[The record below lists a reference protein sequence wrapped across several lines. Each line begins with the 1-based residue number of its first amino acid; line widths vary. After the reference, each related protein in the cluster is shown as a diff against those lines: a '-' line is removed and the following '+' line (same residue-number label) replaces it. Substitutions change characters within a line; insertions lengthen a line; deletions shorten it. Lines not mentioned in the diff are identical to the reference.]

1 MASMDTATLGS
12 LLGVVSAAATTVVL
26 IVLANYVM
34 SSIGYMRLAE
44 RRNIKNSWLIWV
56 PIIRNWTMGAVADS
70 YDETKGIK
78 RKTRILLPVFSVIKL
93 AVTIAIGSYV
103 GMLAPYFIKYGLDL
117 FIYAPENFTLL
128 VPFIFAI
135 PGIITACVIYKVCY
149 LISLYKT
156 FESTDEQK
164 GLVYTI
170 ISGVFPFAS
179 GLIILLSREKGY
191 SYQDLVKEEENEEIP
206 VEEELTSIEEF
217 KFQ

>member
-12 LLGVVSAAATTVVL
+12 LLGVVSAAATTIIL
-26 IVLANYVM
+26 ILLANYVM

-44 RRNIKNSWLIWV
+44 RRNVKNGWLIWI
-56 PIIRNWTMGAVADS
+56 PIVRNWTVGAVADS

-78 RKTRILLPVFSVIKL
+78 RKTRVLLPLFSAIKL
-93 AVTIAIGSYV
+93 AITIAIGSYV
-103 GMLAPYFIKYGLDL
+103 GMLAPYFIEYGLEL
-117 FIYAPENFTLL
+117 FIYAPENFALL

-135 PGIITACVIYKVCY
+135 PGILIACVIYKVCY
-149 LISLYKT
+149 LVSLYKT

-191 SYQDLVKEEENEEIP
+191 SYQDLVKVEEIEEAPAEEEF
-206 VEEELTSIEEF
+206 TSLEDF